1 MVFPM
6 NWRRISSFMHASCSK
21 RRGIMNHVIFTM
33 LKVSLILR
41 CIILDYVNEYLLA
54 YRYA

>member
-1 MVFPM
+1 
-6 NWRRISSFMHASCSK
+6 
-21 RRGIMNHVIFTM
+21 MNHVIFTM